1 MTYSKI
7 CNYCDMIIYPGY
19 VNGISKWFE
28 DESCT
33 QLHLNHHSPQIKERL
48 FQNEK
53 KLTIIVNKLQYLSEE
68 VQELKKKIKVCK

>member
-7 CNYCDMIIYPGY
+7 CNFCDMIIYPGY

-33 QLHLNHHSPQIKERL
+33 QLHLNHLSSEIKQKLIR
-48 FQNEK
+48 NEK
-53 KLTIIVNKLQYLSEE
+53 LLKVIICKLQYLSED
-68 VQELKKKIKVCK
+68 VQELKKNNDSND